1 MHNRRI
7 CPSLRSVLVLLVA
20 VVPLTVAPLG
30 LAMSRLAARSDE
42 ADALALAR
50 WLATSNQGEQAAT
63 SAHAIDPLPFKRPRG
78 ARRATG

>member
-7 CPSLRSVLVLLVA
+7 CPSLRGVLVVLVA
-20 VVPLTVAPLG
+20 VVLLTVVPLG

-42 ADALALAR
+42 ADALALANF
-50 WLATSNQGEQAAT
+50 LATSNQGEQNAA
-63 SAHAIDPLPFKRPRG
+63 SAHAIDPLPFTRPRG